1 MSSTTPE
8 ELAPYLSIKET
19 IVYPIVTLSAMYFV
33 YGLYVLIFGT
43 YVYITGKCQ
52 QGNGSHN
59 SRLYLSLTITLFT
72 LCTILV
78 MVYTRFYIVD
88 SIVRFNAVKTQDYD
102 QLVNFL
108 TYDVGKTASTFLE
121 YLLPVLLNITA
132 DIMLI
137 HRCYLI
143 WGSKKRVGLPL
154 IVASVLTNAL
164 GIISGIITTIS
175 TTNIESYPMLLQVGG
190 SIGFA
195 YAVSSVVINSM
206 LTLLTGMSKVHLST
220 LPNVNTVRAHDI
232 HTSDALVS
240 SVSRIILETGALYPI
255 FAVVNL
261 IVDNTLGLATP
272 IDLYSITT
280 LIAGI
285 APTLIMVRGKLGKN
299 VESLQDHVS
308 DICFTSQPG
317 PRDRTQTQVLSIGDL
332 SVAAVEFEGTRV
344 PVRQMTNGA
353 GKDTILV

>member
-72 LCTILV
+72 LSTILV

-206 LTLLTGMSKVHLST
+206 LTLLTAGRVWWIHR
-220 LPNVNTVRAHDI
+220 TVRAHDI